1 MVDVFIFRIITQD
14 FNNYCRST
22 EPDVTFAVCDVTQ
35 SCLKI
40 SSYFIELSC
49 SFHHCVNFATFF
61 LKQISQRST
70 SFQLDSDWQNN

>member
-40 SSYFIELSC
+40 SSYFY
-49 SFHHCVNFATFF
+49 
-61 LKQISQRST
+61 
-70 SFQLDSDWQNN
+70 